1 MFICSH
7 WYCSCKQGI
16 KRFFAERCSLSFPLV
31 PTNLYLTSVGK
42 LGSQL
47 SIRKNEEKYVEVC
60 LVTLC
65 ANKTPSII
73 LGQSQKF
80 PSRNSGLSSLMSFW
94 WSYSVVCEAHF
105 CLLQSLTWYA
115 EVMHCSVPV
124 ILCKTLLNSLTNSF
138 PWVFIHPCWRIT
150 L

>member
-1 MFICSH
+1 MNYEWAKLFKWKFTIFSVHPTLIFQKHFLTHFNLVRHLVTSIMIRALVFLCRTNVSTGSLMFICSH

-16 KRFFAERCSLSFPLV
+16 KRFFAGRCSLSFTLV

-73 LGQSQKF
+73 
-80 PSRNSGLSSLMSFW
+80 
-94 WSYSVVCEAHF
+94 
-105 CLLQSLTWYA
+105 
-115 EVMHCSVPV
+115 
-124 ILCKTLLNSLTNSF
+124 
-138 PWVFIHPCWRIT
+138 
-150 L
+150 